1 MIYFDNGATT
11 FPKPLSVRKAINEAM
26 SDYGANPG
34 RSGHKM
40 SVKSSEIMYSCRD
53 NAAKLFGSENPEN
66 IIFTLNCTMALN
78 TVIKGILKQGDH
90 AVISSLEHNA
100 VVRPLE
106 TLKKNKIEY
115 SVAECD
121 PYDNEQTIEN
131 FRKQFKSNTK
141 LVICTH
147 ASNVFGIKLPIERI
161 GALCRLN
168 GILFCV
174 DAAQSAGTADI
185 NLSDSCID
193 FLCTAGHKGL
203 YGPMGT
209 GLLIINSETTPDSL
223 IQGGTGSD
231 SANLNQPE
239 ILPDKY
245 ESGTPNLPGIAGLNA
260 GIKFVLNKKT
270 DRIYNSELSLAR
282 MLYKRLEKAENVIL
296 YTKMPEKSHS
306 VPVISFNI
314 KNTES
319 ETVAKILNDSYN
331 IAVRAGLH
339 CAPLAHK
346 SFGTQD
352 TGTVRAVVSAFT
364 TKNDVVYF
372 GNLTH
377 KSGTVRHM
385 GDNLTGD
392 GDGDDEQ
399 ILIELSRV
407 PQEYDKIVIV
417 VNIYSAVQRK
427 QHFGM
432 IRNAFIRIVD
442 GSTNKEMCKYDLTEN
457 YSGMTAMI
465 FGEIYRHNGEW
476 KFGAIGQ
483 GTKDTSIGDL
493 CRRYV

>member
-66 IIFTLNCTMALN
+66 IIFTLNCTTALN

-121 PYDNEQTIEN
+121 PYDDEQTIEN

-174 DAAQSAGTADI
+174 DAAQSAGTAD
-185 NLSDSCID
+185 
-193 FLCTAGHKGL
+193 
-203 YGPMGT
+203 
-209 GLLIINSETTPDSL
+209 INSETTPDSL

-270 DRIYNSELSLAR
+270 DRIYNSELSLAQ

-296 YTKMPEKSHS
+296 YTKMPEKNHS

-372 GNLTH
+372 ANA
-377 KSGTVRHM
+377 V
-385 GDNLTGD
+385 
-392 GDGDDEQ
+392 
-399 ILIELSRV
+399 SRIS
-407 PQEYDKIVIV
+407 K
-417 VNIYSAVQRK
+417 NNK
-427 QHFGM
+427 QKKT
-432 IRNAFIRIVD
+432 I
-442 GSTNKEMCKYDLTEN
+442 
-457 YSGMTAMI
+457 
-465 FGEIYRHNGEW
+465 
-476 KFGAIGQ
+476 
-483 GTKDTSIGDL
+483 
-493 CRRYV
+493 